1 MALAEIYE
9 DISDKKIKEM
19 AALLLRTLNKPN
31 PISDSSKTAVCRGII
46 PDAALEN
53 LSALG
58 LKTCQKDK

>member
-19 AALLLRTLNKPN
+19 AALLLRTLNKPS
-31 PISDSSKTAVCRGII
+31 PISDSSQTLVCQAII
-46 PDAALEN
+46 PDETLEN
-53 LSALG
+53 LPALD